1 MEFILAPELKSELNR
16 IVNKLEFSHVRV
28 ENIVTFKSF
37 GSKSRAIARIW
48 SLPKIWQIALKTEAH
63 YCLEFISERFDKLT
77 PSDKEKV
84 FIHELLHIPK
94 NFSGALLPHR
104 CRSRKIDRKIVDSWH
119 TKLCERQSE

>member
-16 IVNKLEFSHVRV
+16 IVDRLGFSHIKVK
-28 ENIVTFKSF
+28 NIVIFRSF

-63 YCLEFISERFDKLT
+63 YCLEFVSEKFDKL
-77 PSDKEKV
+77 SSSEKEKV
-84 FIHELLHIPK
+84 FIHELLHVPK

-104 CRSRKIDRKIVDSWH
+104 HHGRKIDRRTVDHWH
-119 TKLCERQSE
+119 AKLGEGTK

>member
-16 IVNKLEFSHVRV
+16 IVDRLGFSHIKVK
-28 ENIVTFKSF
+28 NIVTFRSF

-63 YCLEFISERFDKLT
+63 YCLEFVSEKFDKL
-77 PSDKEKV
+77 SNSEKEKV
-84 FIHELLHIPK
+84 FIHELLHVPK

-104 CRSRKIDRKIVDSWH
+104 QRGKRIDRKTVDRLH
-119 TKLCERQSE
+119 TKLILK

>member
-16 IVNKLEFSHVRV
+16 IVDRLGFSHIKVK
-28 ENIVTFKSF
+28 NIVIFRSF

-63 YCLEFISERFDKLT
+63 YCLEFVSEKFDRLS
-77 PSDKEKV
+77 PSEKEKV
-84 FIHELLHIPK
+84 FIHELLHVPK

-104 CRSRKIDRKIVDSWH
+104 HRGRKIDRRTVDRLHLQLISK
-119 TKLCERQSE
+119 T